1 MTPAPALVLY
11 PENILRD
18 VRHAQHRL
26 TRLTHHR
33 VLDHLRPVVHSAA
46 AVTREALNGAGRPAS
61 WAVSNPLTAVS
72 LALGAGVL
80 VAATIRVRHQ
90 QTNG

>member
-1 MTPAPALVLY
+1 MPPAPALILY
-11 PENILRD
+11 PDNILRD
-18 VRHAQHRL
+18 VRHAQYRL

-33 VLDHLRPVVHSAA
+33 VLDHLRPVVRSVAT
-46 AVTREALNGAGRPAS
+46 VTREALTGAGRPAS
-61 WAVSNPLTAVS
+61 WAASNPFTAVS

-80 VAATIRVRHQ
+80 VAATIRVRQQ